1 MKDNEGFLESHP
13 SEDRHETEVN
23 QDIEKLNYFRSSTG
37 VNTRC
42 IQTISEFSEREHHQ
56 NGGDYSSS
64 MLNIRRKI
72 ERDLEDY

>member
-1 MKDNEGFLESHP
+1 MKDNEGLLESP
-13 SEDRHETEVN
+13 RSDDRHETEVN
-23 QDIEKLNYFRSSTG
+23 QDIEKLNYFRSSTI
-37 VNTRC
+37 NNRK
-42 IQTISEFSEREHHQ
+42 IQTISEFSDREHG